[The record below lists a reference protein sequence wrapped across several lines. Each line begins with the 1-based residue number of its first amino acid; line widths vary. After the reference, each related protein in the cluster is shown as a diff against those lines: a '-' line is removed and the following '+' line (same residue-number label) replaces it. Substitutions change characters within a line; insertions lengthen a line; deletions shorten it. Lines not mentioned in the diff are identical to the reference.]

1 MIINKKR
8 SFERAILK
16 QKTQSDRK
24 NITNMF
30 KINKID
36 KFLSNNLQNKYD
48 VEIVNQ
54 IRMINIFT
62 LLFCILSL
70 IFIVINLVP
79 TPKVNEIVFLGAIE
93 VLLLVNYFILK
104 KTKKYKPTGNLLTA
118 IIFIAFLSL
127 LISGGNEG
135 FGIFWGILIPL
146 VTMFINGLRKST
158 VISAVFL
165 LLVIVYFLL
174 PDSFTLYRYPI
185 GFEIRFLTVFIST
198 YVITNTYIS
207 IKNKYNQRFEKE
219 LLDTQKALKEKTE
232 FISKLSHDIRNP
244 LSNILGITDII
255 NKTELDDVQKNF
267 IETIEASANNL
278 ISVVNNI
285 GEVQKIEIDLT
296 KNENLSF
303 SLHSTINSTID
314 LFSSHKNS
322 DVKFS
327 FNYANDIP
335 DKLIGNPI
343 KIKQILLNLIENFI
357 KYKNKKLQTSQNL
370 TINVKIK
377 QETDRIIACAIDI
390 ISDKP
395 VHIPSVDRYA
405 TIKDLKQSELISYLD
420 LTISQNLIESS
431 GGKFQVRTNE
441 QNTTYSFYLPLRKK
455 RSSKTGTSTSD
466 TGENE
471 KASTDQ
477 STPKIPVSETIT
489 QIKDA
494 HVLLVEDNLINQKI
508 MLLSLKKIV
517 KSIDVANNGKE
528 ALTKFGTTKYDMIL
542 MDIQMPI
549 MDGIKAT
556 VKLREAELG
565 TNSHTPI
572 IAITANALSGDREAC
587 LSAGMD
593 DYIAKPF
600 KLELLIEKMQLHL
613 SKKKE

>member
-1 MIINKKR
+1 
-8 SFERAILK
+8 
-16 QKTQSDRK
+16 
-24 NITNMF
+24 MF
-30 KINKID
+30 KVNKID
-36 KFLSNNLQNKYD
+36 NFLTNNLQNKYD
-48 VEIVNQ
+48 IEIVNQ

-70 IFIVINLVP
+70 IFIGINLIP
-79 TPKVNEIVFLGAIE
+79 APNIRAIAFLSVLE
-93 VLLLVNYFILK
+93 VLLLINYFILK
-104 KTKKYKPTGNLLTA
+104 RTKKYILAGNLLN
-118 IIFIAFLSL
+118 IIVFFGVFILFVT
-127 LISGGNEG
+127 GGNEG
-135 FGIFWGILIPL
+135 FGIFWTILIPL
-146 VTMFINGLRKST
+146 VTMFINGLRKSM
-158 VISAVFL
+158 IINAVFL
-165 LLVIVYFLL
+165 VLVIVYFIL
-174 PDSFTLYRYPI
+174 PASLRLYQYPI

-198 YVITNTYIS
+198 YILTNTYIN
-207 IKNKYNQRFEKE
+207 IKNRYNQRFEKE

-285 GEVQKIEIDLT
+285 GEVQKIEIDLS

-314 LFSSHKNS
+314 LFSSHKSS

-327 FNYANDIP
+327 FNYANAIP

-357 KYKNKKLQTSQNL
+357 KYKNKKQQTSQNL

-377 QETDRIIACAIDI
+377 QETDRTIECVIEI

-405 TIKDLKQSELISYLD
+405 TIKDLKQSELINYLD
-420 LTISQNLIESS
+420 LAISQNLIESS

-441 QNTTYSFYLPLRKK
+441 QITTYSFYLPLRKK
-455 RSSKTGTSTSD
+455 RSSTKDTISSPTNGTNRTP
-466 TGENE
+466 
-471 KASTDQ
+471 TDQ
-477 STPKIPVSETIT
+477 ISQKIPVSDTVT

-542 MDIQMPI
+542 MDIQMPV

-600 KLELLIEKMQLHL
+600 KLELLIEKMQMHL
-613 SKKKE
+613 GKKKP